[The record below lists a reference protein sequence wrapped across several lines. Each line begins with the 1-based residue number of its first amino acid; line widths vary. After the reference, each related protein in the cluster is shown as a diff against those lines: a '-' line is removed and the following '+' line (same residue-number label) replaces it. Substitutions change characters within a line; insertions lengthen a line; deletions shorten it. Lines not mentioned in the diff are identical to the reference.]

1 MEYSI
6 REGAKVGR
14 IKSTAQMALQSMARW
29 SSAGWLAVC
38 IFSSY
43 SLSADLARIDQAS
56 VHGRTAHD
64 LFEQLQRHHV
74 KAEELDDDT
83 SGILYDRYI
92 ETLDPS
98 RAFFTE
104 SDMIFFKKYRDQLD
118 DYIKDEDT
126 APAFEIFNRLNE
138 RRHARFEWL
147 IDRVENHWQD
157 FDFSLNDH
165 MLIDRSEEPWAKS
178 DEQLDEIWQQRLKDI
193 ILEAKLAGGETDEEI
208 QQRLLKRYSNSL
220 KRLVRYNAQDVFTLF
235 VNSYTTWLDP
245 HTVYLPPP
253 AFENF
258 NISMSQSLEGIGAV
272 LAEVDDY
279 VQIQRV
285 LPDSPASKSG
295 TLTPNTRILAV
306 GQGEKGALIDVVGW
320 RIDDV
325 VKLIRGPRNS
335 IVRLKVKRPRSEV
348 QTEPIEVSIV
358 RNRIKLEEQAAR
370 SEMIEFEHS
379 GETRRMGVIRISSF
393 YADYEHDRT
402 SSGDVERLLAEL
414 QGQGAEGVV
423 IDLRNNG
430 GGLLQE
436 ANALAGLF
444 IDAGPIVQVRQH
456 RRRPYVHRD
465 LDQGVAWS
473 GPVAVLVNRL
483 SASASEIF
491 AAALQDYGRGPVIGE
506 RTFGKGTIQ
515 ELIPLQHGQIKLTQ
529 GRFYRISGVST
540 QHAGVTPDIAFPE
553 SIDPKQVGESAVETA
568 LPSDSIKEANY
579 SKLGQVEALSP
590 ILRDKHR
597 TRIEKNPDFRYTRDM
612 AELAKELR
620 ERTHVSLNLEL
631 RRLDKQA
638 IDARRLAMENQLRES
653 RGEPLLASLDE
664 LFDGPEDV
672 AADDE
677 PDVNS
682 SSTETGETPTQEAS
696 NTSNEPE
703 ESDLGGPFVTEAMRI
718 LADYSEL
725 SKRVLALRDDEE
737 RVREIDGRSPLSRQ

>member
-1 MEYSI
+1 M
-6 REGAKVGR
+6 
-14 IKSTAQMALQSMARW
+14 TRW
-29 SSAGWLAVC
+29 SLSGWLAVC
-38 IFSSY
+38 IFASS
-43 SLSADLARIDQAS
+43 SLPADLAVIDQAP
-56 VHGRTAHD
+56 VHGRTALD
-64 LFEQLQRHHV
+64 LFEQLQRHHL
-74 KAEELDDDT
+74 KAEELNDET

-92 ETLDPS
+92 ESLDPS

-104 SDMIFFKKYRDQLD
+104 SDMVLFEKYRDQLD
-118 DYIKDEDT
+118 DHIKDEDT
-126 APAFEIFNRLNE
+126 APAFEIFNRLNQ
-138 RRHARFEWL
+138 RRYARFEWL
-147 IDRVENHWQD
+147 INQLENQWQEL
-157 FDFSLNDH
+157 DFSSDEQ
-165 MLIDRSEEPWAKS
+165 MLIDRSEEPWAKN
-178 DEQLDEIWQQRLKDI
+178 ERELDEIWQQRLKDI
-193 ILEAKLAGGETDEEI
+193 IIEAKLAGGETDEEI
-208 QQRLLKRYSNSL
+208 QQRLLKRYNSSL
-220 KRLVRYNAQDVFTLF
+220 KRLQRYNAQDVFTLF
-235 VNSYTTWLDP
+235 VNAYTTWLDP

-272 LAEVDDY
+272 LTEVDDY

-306 GQGEKGALIDVVGW
+306 GQGDDGALIDVVGW

-335 IVRLKVKRPRSEV
+335 IVRLKVKHPRSEA
-348 QTEPIEVSIV
+348 QTEPFEVSIV

-370 SEMIEFEHS
+370 SETIEFEHA
-379 GETRRMGVIRISSF
+379 GQTRRMGVIRISSF

-414 QGQGAEGVV
+414 QGQGADGVV

-491 AAALQDYGRGPVIGE
+491 AAAIQDYGRGPVVGE

-515 ELIPLQHGQIKLTQ
+515 ELIPLQHGQVKLTQ
-529 GRFYRISGVST
+529 GKFYRISGIST

-553 SIDPKQVGESAVETA
+553 SIDPKQVGESAVDTA
-568 LPSDSIKEANY
+568 LPSDSIKQAKY

-597 TRIEKNPDFRYTRDM
+597 SRIEKNPNFRYMTDM
-612 AELAKELR
+612 AELAKALR
-620 ERTHVSLNLEL
+620 ERTHVSLNLEA
-631 RRLDKQA
+631 RRFDKHE
-638 IDARRLAMENQLRES
+638 IDARRLAIENQLRES
-653 RGEPLLASLDE
+653 QGEPLLASLDE
-664 LFDGPEDV
+664 LFESV
-672 AADDE
+672 EEIETDDASE
-677 PDVNS
+677 ANAS
-682 SSTETGETPTQEAS
+682 SSETPGVPGE
-696 NTSNEPE
+696 E
-703 ESDLGGPFVTEAMRI
+703 ESSNSDEADEADLGGPFVTEAMRI

-725 SKRVLALRDDEE
+725 ATRVLALRDGEDVGDEHDGG
-737 RVREIDGRSPLSRQ
+737 VDGRFPLSRE